1 MMASKIGL
9 ITSREYMTRVTKKS
23 FILTTIITPLAM
35 IALMIIPV
43 VLMNLADDDSRTI
56 LVVDDTGI
64 IAPSLSNTKEFSYV
78 SVDEPL
84 DSLLARDNIDGI
96 LAINDSV
103 IAGTAPLRL
112 YSNGATSIS
121 LEGNIV
127 NQVNNLIEERRLK
140 EYDIADLDKIL
151 EAVKSDVSITTI
163 RTDRKDGDENASA
176 FVSYGVGVLLTFILY
191 MFLLLYGQMVMTSI
205 IEEKNNRVLEIV
217 VSSIKPTQLMLGK
230 IMGIGLVALTQIV
243 LWCGLLTLM
252 STLVFPMLMP
262 AESMA
267 ELQQLQAGSLDI
279 TAYDSD
285 DIEVLRALGMLGNVG
300 YLLSIMGWMTLFLIG
315 GFLFY
320 SAINAAI
327 GSAVDNIQD
336 ASQLQTLVVLPI
348 IIGLVCSMTAAASP
362 NSSLAFWM
370 SIIPITSPM
379 VMMARIP
386 AGIPTW
392 EILLSLAILVVSI
405 YAMIWMAA
413 KIYRV
418 GIFMYGKKPTIK
430 EMLKWIRY
438 K

>member
-1 MMASKIGL
+1 MASKIGL